1 MPALR
6 QLFSCISLAV
16 AISVCSSLPGFALT
30 YDSLSYQAKEAAQLL
45 GLEKDV
51 ARLLDLK
58 NQGDFETYNA
68 EAVKLQLSLSRK
80 LMSTGLELR
89 KVSAHF
95 DREIT
100 FEQQALDKLIRERD
114 LAVAITTN
122 ANFLQLSI
130 LSIIIDGPLE
140 QTKNPHRIL
149 NGNRLNIV
157 SGLTVGGLALLA
169 LIEERGW
176 HRRTP
181 VQANL
186 LGQTLGLEAPE
197 EKRLPST
204 LWTYLN
210 SPSNLDNSLTRRA
223 KLMEYWKS
231 SKVLPVNINRP
242 STAQQ
247 LAACGPRHHQ
257 RGETIRLITARITM
271 LFDLRAMIERFNNGL
286 VELLQ
291 ALD

>member
-1 MPALR
+1 MAAFQQIITCISMAAALSVFPALPGYA
-6 QLFSCISLAV
+6 LA
-16 AISVCSSLPGFALT
+16 
-30 YDSLSYQAKEAAQLL
+30 YDSLSYQAKEAAELL
-45 GLEKDV
+45 GVEKQIE
-51 ARLLDLK
+51 RLLELK
-58 NQGDFETYNA
+58 NQGDLEAYNA

-169 LIEERGW
+169 LIEQKGW

-197 EKRLPST
+197 EKRLPSS

-210 SPSNLDNSLTRRA
+210 NPSNLDSPLTRRA

-242 STAQQ
+242 ATVQQ

-257 RGETIRLITARITM
+257 RGETIKLITARITM
-271 LFDLRAMIERFNNGL
+271 LFDLRAMVERFNNGL